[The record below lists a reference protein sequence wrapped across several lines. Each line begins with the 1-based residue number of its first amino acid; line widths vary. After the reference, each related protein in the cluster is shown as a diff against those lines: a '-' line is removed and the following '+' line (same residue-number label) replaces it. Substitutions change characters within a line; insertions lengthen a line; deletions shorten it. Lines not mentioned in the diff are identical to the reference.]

1 MECKKWPDSFLT
13 FLSVKPEATIL
24 KVFKTGSWLYLE
36 IGWRHEFNSMKRIW
50 LMILFLKSPN
60 LPQKTKQRV
69 IQTDMCT
76 TAVARLTFPCQE
88 KGLLEDV
95 LLLKVYGTLLE
106 LEWHSVEFR
115 PPVCILAHLKRL
127 IFANNIHLFLEKSIK
142 CLANSLSHNAKER
155 ETHREKSPESV
166 NIVYSGI
173 IGIIEKINISP
184 FCEGPLKA
192 PQRPKG
198 ISRMTSE
205 LSDGKWQCI
214 LLTAIMLI

>member
-1 MECKKWPDSFLT
+1 MSLIQWRGFDLWFCLW
-13 FLSVKPEATIL
+13 
-24 KVFKTGSWLYLE
+24 KVPTCHTK
-36 IGWRHEFNSMKRIW
+36 N
-50 LMILFLKSPN
+50 
-60 LPQKTKQRV
+60 KTKGHTNWYVHYSSGSLNFSMSR
-69 IQTDMCT
+69 
-76 TAVARLTFPCQE
+76 